1 MQLPDQVINDD
12 FRLLTDLLD
21 EVEDV
26 AAGRA
31 AIPLSDEDR
40 ARLDK
45 LAEGDCDKSERGNL
59 INQLVSNSEAMN
71 YFAEALKVQETKRKQ
86 NRA

>member
-31 AIPLSDEDR
+31 AIPLSDEER
-40 ARLDK
+40 ESLDK

-59 INQLVSNSEAMN
+59 INKLVSNSEAMS
-71 YFAEALKVQETKRKQ
+71 YFAEALKVQESKRKQ